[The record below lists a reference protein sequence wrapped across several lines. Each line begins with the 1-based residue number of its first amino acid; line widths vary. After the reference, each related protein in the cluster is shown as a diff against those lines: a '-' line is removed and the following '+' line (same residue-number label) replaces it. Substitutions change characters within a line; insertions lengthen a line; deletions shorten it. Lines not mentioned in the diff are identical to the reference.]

1 MPSRL
6 GSLLRGWNA
15 GVEKNFAATAE
26 RLRRQG
32 QPARAVELC
41 RTGLTKFPDQLSAR
55 VTLGCALMDLEEYDE
70 ARVELEYVLTRAP
83 DNLAAIRGLAE
94 LHDRSESTAVMQME
108 HLDDW
113 PPRSEDIERAGAETP
128 VVESALGTRHVPDL
142 HADTP
147 LAPEPAPAPAEPGG
161 VSVAAMTGGDEMPAA
176 TAELLDEADALDAMA
191 ERAEASSEPVAT
203 VDLDSEAVEDLDDIA
218 TELSDPADA
227 SGAPGLPPGADAG
240 ADGAGEAASQE
251 GAPIVLDADL
261 ARVDLDELVDLE
273 FEAPGSADPVGEDRS
288 GQPTA
293 ADERS
298 GGPRGGA
305 ADTESALE
313 ALERLLNQVKS
324 RRQQLAADSAA

>member
-1 MPSRL
+1 
-6 GSLLRGWNA
+6 
-15 GVEKNFAATAE
+15 
-26 RLRRQG
+26 
-32 QPARAVELC
+32 
-41 RTGLTKFPDQLSAR
+41 
-55 VTLGCALMDLEEYDE
+55 
-70 ARVELEYVLTRAP
+70 
-83 DNLAAIRGLAE
+83 
-94 LHDRSESTAVMQME
+94 
-108 HLDDW
+108 
-113 PPRSEDIERAGAETP
+113 
-128 VVESALGTRHVPDL
+128 
-142 HADTP
+142 
-147 LAPEPAPAPAEPGG
+147 
-161 VSVAAMTGGDEMPAA
+161 MTGGDEMPAA

>member
-32 QPARAVELC
+32 QSARAVELC

-55 VTLGCALMDLEEYDE
+55 VTLGCALMDLEQYDE
-70 ARVELEYVLTRAP
+70 ARIELEYVLTRAP

-113 PPRSEDIERAGAETP
+113 PPRPEDIERAGGETP
-128 VVESALGTRHVPDL
+128 VVESALGARHVPDR

-147 LAPEPAPAPAEPGG
+147 LAPEPAPAAAEPGG
-161 VSVAAMTGGDEMPAA
+161 VFVAAMTGGDEIPAA

-203 VDLDSEAVEDLDDIA
+203 VDLDSEAVADLDDIA
-218 TELSDPADA
+218 TELSDPAGA
-227 SGAPGLPPGADAG
+227 GGAPGLPLGADAG

-273 FEAPGSADPVGEDRS
+273 LEVPGCAAPVGEDCS
-288 GQPTA
+288 GQAA
-293 ADERS
+293 ADEQAAGRT
-298 GGPRGGA
+298 GGA

>member
-1 MPSRL
+1 MSSRL

-41 RTGLTKFPDQLSAR
+41 RTGLTNFPDQLSAR
-55 VTLGCALMDLEEYDE
+55 VTLGCALMDLEQYDE
-70 ARVELEYVLTRAP
+70 ARVELEFVLTRAP

-113 PPRSEDIERAGAETP
+113 PPRSEDIERAGGKTP
-128 VVESALGTRHVPDL
+128 VVESALDARHVPDVY
-142 HADTP
+142 ADAP
-147 LAPEPAPAPAEPGG
+147 PPPEPVPAGAEPGG
-161 VSVAAMTGGDEMPAA
+161 IFAAAMSDGEEMPAA

-191 ERAEASSEPVAT
+191 EQAEASSGPAAT
-203 VDLDSEAVEDLDDIA
+203 VDLDSEAVADLDDIA
-218 TELSDPADA
+218 TELSDPDGAA
-227 SGAPGLPPGADAG
+227 GAPGTPPRTDAG
-240 ADGAGEAASQE
+240 QAGAGDAASQE

-261 ARVDLDELVDLE
+261 GRVDLDEMVDLE
-273 FEAPGSADPVGEDRS
+273 LEAPGSAEPVGENPS

-298 GGPRGGA
+298 TGSRGGA